1 VGGLGLTG
9 HSAAGPLLL
18 AALPLVFVRP
28 WLKKAQAKLR
38 LKRMRLAWHQNAV
51 DRLDPD
57 WIGADAASRDFDR
70 LTPLREDQIG
80 LFGAGSLFDR
90 ICICETE
97 PGRTRLAEW
106 LARSAAPHVVR
117 DRQAS
122 VKELAADLSFCT
134 EFGVSTMSFGGLGR
148 LQALSTWLS
157 ERSAMPRRRFLLPLL
172 VLMPIVTA
180 VVAISYWIGWLS
192 GVVGLSL
199 TALAGAL
206 HLWLG
211 ISSGSALG
219 ALASDVSQLIESDLE
234 TIFALGHVVASQS
247 WNASALIG
255 AQTAILSNLVDSGA
269 VMALRR
275 EASLLAFANSDPLWL
290 LSSFFLVPQIAAA
303 RLQQWKSSFGEQA
316 KDGIESIAD
325 LEALVALG
333 NYAAENSTHCFPRL
347 LETQTAT
354 APVLRAKALGHPLI
368 DDVVCVRNDVHLEAA
383 SRYWVISGSNMGGK
397 STLLRAIGLN
407 LSLAWAG
414 APVRADSFTTSA
426 GTVVAS
432 VDVRDSLQDGQS
444 HFSAEVT
451 ILKKILVVAESSSCV
466 VLLDEILS
474 GTNSRDRRVA
484 ALEIMRRLRD
494 SNTVGMVTTH
504 DLAVSDELLRLP
516 GFEPK
521 HFAAE
526 DTVEGLQFDYKVR
539 DGEVEGSNG
548 LAVLRMLGIDIED
561 HPPGSD
567 RGPSPN

>member
-1 VGGLGLTG
+1 M
-9 HSAAGPLLL
+9 L
-18 AALPLVFVRP
+18 AALPLVVLSP

-38 LKRMRLAWHQNAV
+38 LERRRLAWHQNAV

-57 WIGADAASRDFDR
+57 WIGTDSASRDFER
-70 LTPLREDQIG
+70 LTPLGEDQIG

-90 ICICETE
+90 ICTCETE
-97 PGRTRLAEW
+97 PGRSRLADW
-106 LARSAAPHVVR
+106 LARPTASHVVR
-117 DRQAS
+117 ERQAS
-122 VKELAADLSFCT
+122 VKELAADLPFRT
-134 EFGVSTMSFGGLGR
+134 EFGVASMSFAGLGR

-157 ERSAMPRRRFLLPLL
+157 ERAAMPRTRFLLPLL

-234 TIFALGHVVASQS
+234 TIFALVHVVASQS

-269 VMALRR
+269 VAALRR

-303 RLQQWKSSFGEQA
+303 RLQQWKSSFGQQA

-333 NYAAENSTHCFPRL
+333 TYAAENSTHCFPQL
-347 LETQTAT
+347 LEPPTTT
-354 APVLRAKALGHPLI
+354 APVLHAKALGHPLI
-368 DDVVCVRNDVHLEAA
+368 DDAVCVRNDVYLEPAL
-383 SRYWVISGSNMGGK
+383 RYWVISGSNMGGK

-414 APVRADSFTTSA
+414 APVRADCFTTSA

-432 VDVRDSLQDGQS
+432 VDVRDSLQNGQS

-451 ILKKILVVAESSSCV
+451 MLKKILVVAESSSCV

-474 GTNSRDRRVA
+474 RTNSRDRRVA

-521 HFAAE
+521 HFTAE
-526 DTVEGLQFDYKVR
+526 DAVEGLQFDYKVR
-539 DGEVEGSNG
+539 DGEVKGSNG

-561 HPPGSD
+561 HAQGSD
-567 RGPSPN
+567 RGSSPN